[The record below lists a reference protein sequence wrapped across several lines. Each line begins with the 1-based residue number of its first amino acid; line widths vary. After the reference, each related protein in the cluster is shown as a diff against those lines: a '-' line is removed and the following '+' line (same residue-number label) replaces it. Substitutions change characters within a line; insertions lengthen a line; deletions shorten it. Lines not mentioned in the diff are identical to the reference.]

1 MVSSYDR
8 ICVYDK
14 EKHEKKIRNSKKT
27 LDKKSN

>member
-1 MVSSYDR
+1 MVARRDR

-27 LDKKSN
+27 LDN